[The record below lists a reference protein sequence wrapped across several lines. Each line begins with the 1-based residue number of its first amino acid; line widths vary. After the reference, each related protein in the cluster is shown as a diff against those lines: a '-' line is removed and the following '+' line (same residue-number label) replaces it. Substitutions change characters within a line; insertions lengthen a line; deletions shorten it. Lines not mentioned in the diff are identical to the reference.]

1 MPRLSADQWVAARI
15 RWEADPLLTFK
26 ELGKSLGVSHAAV
39 GQRAKK
45 EGWERDASLQ
55 DVARR
60 AQYKADRREF
70 DGKLSPKLSGGS
82 TKKAARELAE
92 DIRADLIERHRAD
105 WAEHR
110 QHFRTADIA
119 GDFNIGKS
127 AKIASEMLA
136 IRQKGERAAYGLD
149 EQASTQAPPEP
160 EWTVL
165 IGQKVLIDGQAR

>member
-60 AQYKADRREF
+60 AQYKADRDEWRAVWPASVQLTHQRAEMWT
-70 DGKLSPKLSGGS
+70 DYGWTVEGS
-82 TKKAARELAE
+82 VQAWAAVAREV
-92 DIRADLIERHRAD
+92 
-105 WAEHR
+105 
-110 QHFRTADIA
+110 Q
-119 GDFNIGKS
+119 S
-127 AKIASEMLA
+127 
-136 IRQKGERAAYGLD
+136 
-149 EQASTQAPPEP
+149 P
-160 EWTVL
+160 
-165 IGQKVLIDGQAR
+165 